1 MIELLHRM
9 QEFWENRVAFAVA
22 TVVASYGSS
31 PREPGAKMLV
41 AIDGRTSGTIG
52 GGTLEELVKR
62 DALEVIEKGKAE
74 LKQYRLSAG
83 GEGCGGDVD
92 VFIDP
97 VKVKDRVVIF
107 GAGHIGRY
115 LSKMAFLVGFD
126 VVVVDSRPDYANK
139 DRFPDA
145 KEIIVKEFYTAAREL
160 KPDLSSYV
168 VVNTFAHKFDEDVL
182 RGLLGK
188 EFAYIAMVASDQ
200 KRQTIYSH
208 LLKDGFSEEAL
219 KRVHSP
225 AGLPIGGRRPEEIA
239 LSIMSEIV
247 AVKYGKDL
255 NG

>member
-22 TVVASYGSS
+22 TIVAAYGSG
-31 PREPGAKMLV
+31 PRKPGTKMLV

-62 DALEVIEKGKAE
+62 DALKVIEGGEAE
-74 LKQYRLSAG
+74 LKRYRLSAN

-97 VKVKDRVVIF
+97 VKIKDRVVIF
-107 GAGHIGRY
+107 GGGHIGKY
-115 LSKMAFLVGFD
+115 LSKMAFMVGFD
-126 VVVVDSRPDYANK
+126 VVVVDSRPEYATK

-145 KEIIVKEFYTAAREL
+145 KEIIVKDFYTAAKEL

-188 EFAYIAMVASDQ
+188 EFAYIAMVASEQ
-200 KRQTIYSH
+200 KRKTIYDH
-208 LLKDGFSEEAL
+208 LMVNGYSEEEL
-219 KRVHSP
+219 KKIHSP

-239 LSIMSEIV
+239 LSIVSQIV
-247 AVKYGKDL
+247 SVKYAKA
-255 NG
+255 